1 MKTQEQENFPVA
13 SRLFRSDLRDVIT
26 LYYNFARTCDD
37 IADSKNLSR
46 KDKISKLYDAE
57 NSLFNKG
64 KNKQAK
70 ALRELF
76 IKEKLDF
83 SLATDLL
90 IAFKRDAENTH
101 YKTWAQLL
109 DYCKYSA
116 EPVGRFMLAIHD
128 ENPSTYLPAAAL
140 CAVLQLT
147 NHIQDLHD
155 DVCIL
160 NRIYLPDEL
169 LKKHRVSK
177 KSLYA
182 SKSTKSLQNLIND
195 VLNRSTALLKD
206 ARVLPSIVKNK
217 RLKLYLCIT
226 LSLTDILLNK
236 LYNND
241 VLMYKVKLSKVDWIK
256 AFIIG
261 LYTMIKTKR
270 KTLTIEGQ
278 L

>member
-46 KDKISKLYDAE
+46 KDKISKLRDTE

-261 LYTMIKTKR
+261 LYTMIKTKH

>member
-1 MKTQEQENFPVA
+1 MKNQKQENFPVA
-13 SRLFRSDLRDVIT
+13 SRLFRNDLRHVIT
-26 LYYNFARTCDD
+26 HYYNFARSCDD
-37 IADSKNLSR
+37 IADNPNLSC

-155 DVCIL
+155 DVCKL

-195 VLNRSTALLKD
+195 VLNRSSALLKD

-217 RLKLYLCIT
+217 RLRLYLCIT

-241 VLMYKVKLSKVDWIK
+241 VLLYKVKLSKIDWIK
-256 AFIIG
+256 AFIVG
-261 LYTMIKTKR
+261 LFTMITTKH